1 MSEKSGNHQEQEAS
15 PQLSPAQE
23 VQAQGPVSEQTS
35 PTAAA
40 QRAIST
46 PPIARQPSDYL
57 ALQKTV
63 GNRAVQR
70 IVESSDGAVQRE
82 YRDDPGFQSWRG
94 QMRGALQ
101 GLQTSLQGVDDQHNS
116 ETEAIN
122 SSGGQWASM
131 ASVWNQSSGGGGG
144 SGGGSGSPAGE
155 QAAQE
160 SQE

>member
-15 PQLSPAQE
+15 PQLSPSQE

-40 QRAIST
+40 QRAMRT

-82 YRDDPGFQSWRG
+82 YRDDPGYQTWRT
-94 QMRGALQ
+94 QVRGSLR
-101 GLQTSLQGVDDQHNS
+101 SLQSSLIDVDSRHSS
-116 ETEAIN
+116 EGDAIN
-122 SSGGQWASM
+122 EGGDRWEAM
-131 ASVWNQSSGGGGG
+131 ADVWNQGAGGGG

-155 QAAQE
+155 QTAQE